1 MTYYHLNDEQRAYL
15 QGVVRGKVV
24 ADLGCGDG
32 SLAVSMVEMGAAVVH
47 AVDKAPARISR
58 PGVVFHQ
65 AYFDR
70 WRVPEGVQVAVVS
83 WPHNSGLPGIPKLL
97 RGIPDVVY
105 LGKNT
110 DGTTC
115 GSRAMFSVLLHRNPV
130 RYVPDS
136 RNVMIHYGN
145 ESRPNPLLHHE
156 EVAAIT
162 HASIYR
168 YDPCAD
174 RKTTD
179 EWRNP

>member
-1 MTYYHLNDEQRAYL
+1 MTYYHLNDEQRAHL
-15 QGVVRGKVV
+15 REAVRGKVV

-32 SLAVSMVEMGAAVVH
+32 SLAVSMMEMGAAVVY

-65 AYFDR
+65 SYFDG
-70 WRVPEGVQVAVVS
+70 WGVPEGVQVAVVS
-83 WPHNSGLPGIPKLL
+83 WPQNSGLPGIPKLL

-130 RYVPDS
+130 RYLPDS

-145 ESRPNPLLHHE
+145 EPRLNPSLHHE
-156 EVAAIT
+156 EIAAIT

-174 RKTTD
+174 RKTKD
-179 EWRNP
+179 EWRAR

>member
-15 QGVVRGKVV
+15 QEVVRGKVV

-32 SLAVSMVEMGAAVVH
+32 SLAGAMVGMGAKAVH

-65 AYFDR
+65 SYFDR
-70 WRVPEGVQVAVVS
+70 WQLPEGVQVAVVS
-83 WPHNSGLPGIPKLL
+83 WPQNSGLPGIPKLL

-115 GSRAMFSVLLHRNPV
+115 GSRAMFSVLLHRDPV

-145 ESRPNPLLHHE
+145 EPRPTLALHHE
-156 EVAAIT
+156 EIAAIT

-168 YDPCAD
+168 YDPGTE
-174 RKTTD
+174 RKTRD
-179 EWRNP
+179 EWGTR